1 MLLLDGAAGAVWGA
15 VAAVLCLVCGIW
27 LDLVLELPAELRV
40 IVMIV
45 AAALATA
52 IIVRQARA
60 AVERGAPSRLAERLD
75 CVCESGGQI
84 RSGVD
89 LAAVNVAAFYSQH
102 PEWSAGLAGLAVQ
115 RATTLAAGIS
125 RSLAVPADSVR
136 RSLGAF
142 GLVTAG
148 VALLAVLLPRL
159 TATEWKRF
167 ADPFGDH
174 PPFSTTVFSVEP
186 GDAKVVYGSGLEI
199 KAIVTGPPVEGVELV
214 LQVVSTRDARSPVKS
229 TGENEIVPMFPEQ
242 NGQWRA
248 SVANITNPMNYF
260 LRARGGRSRKYSI
273 DVITVPQIAEV
284 QFRVVP
290 PPYTRQPAYEGPLPP
305 GGLAGLFGTQVQIS
319 IRSNRPLS
327 GGRLTYFKGDNR
339 ELSELAPAGASSDTV
354 AGAFTISDG
363 GRIEALIVD
372 AAGQE
377 SSERFSAPV
386 TELVDERPFVRL
398 VEPRAVSYATPTA
411 VIPVVISAEDDYGIA
426 RLQLFRSLNDSRYL
440 PGGVP
445 VAVPPARV
453 AWQVVPLPLA
463 EYQLEPGD
471 EIKLFARVED
481 NDPQAR
487 SASGTPATV
496 GKGAEC
502 PVALV
507 RIISQEEFDRVRQT
521 RDALDML
528 MSKYQEAH
536 RRVESL
542 AVEIEKLQK
551 EVRDLP
557 ADAKPKDELRKQL
570 KDLAAR
576 MEKEVKALERLA
588 GQKQPLAIDEEMTK
602 ELERLAKSLDRLQKR
617 AEALAENEEA
627 TGADIEQELGQL
639 ADALRQE
646 RERLD
651 SETMEPL
658 EKLAAVVPLARDE
671 ARFAPLYLRQRD
683 LADRLVSLKGV
694 DRKDDPAFKARVR
707 DFEDE
712 QRKIRSDLAQLLD
725 DIEEHAG
732 RLPEEEEFEA
742 LRQSALEFA
751 EAVRGSGATEAMVEA
766 EDGLAEFSGT
776 RGHAGAQSAADILE
790 QFVNKG
796 GGMGQEAGRALRL
809 FRPSLGDALGQSLAQ
824 LLQNSGFGGGQ
835 GSGGG
840 YSAAMNTMDNV
851 GLYGSNPN
859 FQESSSTGSGLS
871 KREARAG
878 RGRGSPGRRISDSGE
893 GASEAPGK
901 LSASGGAD
909 AAIPLRYRRQVG
921 RYFQRVADEL
931 GDK

>member
-52 IIVRQARA
+52 IIVREARA

-75 CVCESGGQI
+75 CVSESGGQI

-89 LAAVNVAAFYSQH
+89 LAAVSVGAFYSQH
-102 PEWSAGLAGLAVQ
+102 PEWSAGLARLAVQ

-199 KAIVTGPPVEGVELV
+199 KATVTGPPVEGVELV
-214 LQVVSTRDARSPVKS
+214 LQVVNARDARSPVKT

-248 SVANITNPMNYF
+248 SVANITNPVNYF

-273 DVITVPQIAEV
+273 DVITVPQIAECAIP
-284 QFRVVP
+284 R
-290 PPYTRQPAYEGPLPP
+290 RAPALHAP
-305 GGLAGLFGTQVQIS
+305 AGVRRPVACWWPRGTLRHAGADFDSQQS
-319 IRSNRPLS
+319 PALS

-354 AGAFTISDG
+354 VGAFTISDG
-363 GRIEALIVD
+363 GRIEAWVVD

-411 VIPVVISAEDDYGIA
+411 VIPVVIAAEDDYGIA

-440 PGGVP
+440 PGRVP
-445 VAVPPARV
+445 VAVPPARL

-496 GKGAEC
+496 GKGAES

-542 AVEIEKLQK
+542 AEEIEK
-551 EVRDLP
+551 
-557 ADAKPKDELRKQL
+557 
-570 KDLAAR
+570 AA
-576 MEKEVKALERLA
+576 
-588 GQKQPLAIDEEMTK
+588 
-602 ELERLAKSLDRLQKR
+602 
-617 AEALAENEEA
+617 
-627 TGADIEQELGQL
+627 
-639 ADALRQE
+639 
-646 RERLD
+646 
-651 SETMEPL
+651 
-658 EKLAAVVPLARDE
+658 
-671 ARFAPLYLRQRD
+671 
-683 LADRLVSLKGV
+683 
-694 DRKDDPAFKARVR
+694 
-707 DFEDE
+707 
-712 QRKIRSDLAQLLD
+712 
-725 DIEEHAG
+725 
-732 RLPEEEEFEA
+732 
-742 LRQSALEFA
+742 
-751 EAVRGSGATEAMVEA
+751 
-766 EDGLAEFSGT
+766 
-776 RGHAGAQSAADILE
+776 
-790 QFVNKG
+790 KG
-796 GGMGQEAGRALRL
+796 GA
-809 FRPSLGDALGQSLAQ
+809 RP
-824 LLQNSGFGGGQ
+824 
-835 GSGGG
+835 
-840 YSAAMNTMDNV
+840 
-851 GLYGSNPN
+851 P
-859 FQESSSTGSGLS
+859 
-871 KREARAG
+871 R
-878 RGRGSPGRRISDSGE
+878 
-893 GASEAPGK
+893 
-901 LSASGGAD
+901 
-909 AAIPLRYRRQVG
+909 RRQT
-921 RYFQRVADEL
+921 Q
-931 GDK
+931 